1 MGYAFFGGV
10 AEGLSDSIDR
20 IGAIVDRRVE
30 MEQGIEAVKLSNELN
45 IAYEQANM
53 EAQANSS
60 LDGNHVPRM
69 SETYD
74 VLKNK
79 FQNNIKNKNVR
90 LKFEA
95 LATKDKG
102 SYMSKAAL
110 WENEAKRV
118 RIKQDAMDIESVA
131 IGQVSVTGETGDIE
145 LTFAKASEQLDRMQ
159 ASLSALPIEQQI
171 PAFQLLKDK
180 FSLAASE
187 SISRKIQDDFATGKI
202 DMETAA
208 SKFDAL
214 VDYAKSPKFI
224 GSAEL
229 RLKLSNELGSKKS
242 IVLEKFQD
250 YNRGIIS
257 ENFNSY
263 LDLVKQGKAQENPE
277 QLNKAL
283 KVAKTADEREK
294 VERTYKMAV
303 EAGKAATS
311 VLNGDISSVS
321 NIVNEFRRQG
331 EEAASAGRF
340 KEAEERYQ
348 MANSIQQGGAAMI
361 KAIKEDPAGTAIAN
375 DAILQQDY
383 ESGDKEKFFRGLVA
397 KFGMMTPANK
407 LMPIPASEKARLV
420 STLVNGSPD
429 EVGRVIE
436 GLTTWNIK
444 TDLLKDDTTPMD
456 IIINEIS
463 SDIMKQTKE
472 TGDKSALTLLWY
484 GGEAKDAK
492 TAQEV
497 AQRRGTLMKYL
508 KTPIESADHQIK
520 EASMNDAV
528 DRAMKNYEKGFRGNA
543 DLISGPTGWVNAN
556 RAIVRNLAYQIASA
570 DRNYQGK
577 AGAAVAEA
585 MRLTVAGKYVAQTK
599 GGNPIAIQ
607 KEYANEGYLSFLG
620 DKNKQTS
627 YALGELFGKKTWEGI
642 HTASRRG
649 DEFGGFGKLIKD
661 DVMKDL
667 KLEAARRG
675 INTDNLDLENIGV
688 TDSLKKKTLSDTGVS
703 FLKNLETI
711 KGKPELK
718 AYPDTDGRFSI
729 GFGTKSFE
737 GEVITAEE
745 AEKRFREDIK
755 SRTAAVDRIEQERIS
770 KTGKGLNQ
778 KQYDALIS
786 FIYNHGEGE
795 MDSLRSAIIR
805 GSDAEAEKLFRIYNK
820 SKEKGEL
827 RENTTLVRRRSE
839 ESYLYAQGTK
849 ELDAVVKLT
858 PEQEKLVKLRE
869 EVTRRVIETA
879 IRNKGNFRPVGNTG
893 RARLY
898 VNYMIPGLNATKA
911 YPLPIGRE
919 NGNFKYFEIDAKTAG
934 SYVPPPKLDKTTV
947 GAVQNATKVLEMF
960 QGW

>member
-1 MGYAFFGGV
+1 
-10 AEGLSDSIDR
+10 
-20 IGAIVDRRVE
+20 
-30 MEQGIEAVKLSNELN
+30 
-45 IAYEQANM
+45 
-53 EAQANSS
+53 
-60 LDGNHVPRM
+60 
-69 SETYD
+69 
-74 VLKNK
+74 
-79 FQNNIKNKNVR
+79 
-90 LKFEA
+90 
-95 LATKDKG
+95 
-102 SYMSKAAL
+102 
-110 WENEAKRV
+110 
-118 RIKQDAMDIESVA
+118 
-131 IGQVSVTGETGDIE
+131 
-145 LTFAKASEQLDRMQ
+145 
-159 ASLSALPIEQQI
+159 
-171 PAFQLLKDK
+171 
-180 FSLAASE
+180 
-187 SISRKIQDDFATGKI
+187 
-202 DMETAA
+202 
-208 SKFDAL
+208 
-214 VDYAKSPKFI
+214 
-224 GSAEL
+224 
-229 RLKLSNELGSKKS
+229 
-242 IVLEKFQD
+242 
-250 YNRGIIS
+250 
-257 ENFNSY
+257 
-263 LDLVKQGKAQENPE
+263 
-277 QLNKAL
+277 
-283 KVAKTADEREK
+283 
-294 VERTYKMAV
+294 MAV

-321 NIVNEFRRQG
+321 NIANEFRRQG

-340 KEAEERYQ
+340 KEAEERFQ

-383 ESGDKEKFFRGLVA
+383 ESGNKEKFFRGLVT

-407 LMPIPASEKARLV
+407 LMPIPAAEKARLV

-429 EVGRVIE
+429 EVGRAIQ
-436 GLTTWNIK
+436 GLATWNIK

-456 IIINEIS
+456 IIINEVS

-599 GGNPIAIQ
+599 GGNPVAIQ

-667 KLEAARRG
+667 KLEATRRG

-688 TDSLKKKTLSDTGVS
+688 TDSLKKKTLSDTGVG

-805 GSDAEAEKLFRIYNK
+805 GSDAEAEKLFRKYNK

-869 EVTRRVIETA
+869 EVTSRVIETA
-879 IRNKGNFRPVGNTG
+879 IRDKGNFRPVGNTG
-893 RARLY
+893 RARFY

-919 NGNFKYFEIDAKTAG
+919 NGNFKYFEVDAKTVG

>member
-10 AEGLSDSIDR
+10 TEGLSDSIDK

-45 IAYEQANM
+45 VAYEQSWM
-53 EAQANSS
+53 KAQENDP
-60 LDGNHVPRM
+60 LDGNFVQRQ
-69 SETYD
+69 SQAFDT
-74 VLKNK
+74 LKS
-79 FQNNIKNKNVR
+79 QYLNNIKNKNVR
-90 LKFEA
+90 AKFEA
-95 LATKDKG
+95 LAVKDKG
-102 SYMSKAAL
+102 NYMSKSAL
-110 WENEAKRV
+110 WETEAKRV
-118 RIKQDAMDIESVA
+118 RIKQDAQDIESVA
-131 IGQVSVTGETGDIE
+131 IGEVSVTGETGDIE
-145 LTFAKASEQLDRMQ
+145 LTFAKADEQLDRMQ
-159 ASLSALPIEQQI
+159 ASLSALPMEQQI

-180 FSLAASE
+180 TSLAGSE

-214 VDYAKSPKFI
+214 VDYIKSPKFI

-250 YNRGIIS
+250 YNRGIVS

-321 NIVNEFRRQG
+321 NIANEFRRQG

-340 KEAEERYQ
+340 KEAEERFQ
-348 MANSIQQGGAAMI
+348 MANSIQQGGTAMI

-383 ESGDKEKFFRGLVA
+383 ESGDKAKFFRGLFA
-397 KFGMMTPANK
+397 KFGTVVSANK
-407 LMPIPASEKARLV
+407 LMPIPAAEKARLV

-436 GLTTWNIK
+436 GLATWNIK

-456 IIINEIS
+456 IIINEVS

-599 GGNPIAIQ
+599 GGNPVAIQ

-869 EVTRRVIETA
+869 EVTSRVIETA
-879 IRNKGNFRPVGNTG
+879 IRDKGNFRPVGNTG

-919 NGNFKYFEIDAKTAG
+919 NGNFKYFEVDAKTAG

>member
-1 MGYAFFGGV
+1 
-10 AEGLSDSIDR
+10 
-20 IGAIVDRRVE
+20 
-30 MEQGIEAVKLSNELN
+30 
-45 IAYEQANM
+45 
-53 EAQANSS
+53 
-60 LDGNHVPRM
+60 
-69 SETYD
+69 
-74 VLKNK
+74 
-79 FQNNIKNKNVR
+79 
-90 LKFEA
+90 
-95 LATKDKG
+95 
-102 SYMSKAAL
+102 
-110 WENEAKRV
+110 
-118 RIKQDAMDIESVA
+118 
-131 IGQVSVTGETGDIE
+131 
-145 LTFAKASEQLDRMQ
+145 
-159 ASLSALPIEQQI
+159 
-171 PAFQLLKDK
+171 
-180 FSLAASE
+180 
-187 SISRKIQDDFATGKI
+187 
-202 DMETAA
+202 
-208 SKFDAL
+208 
-214 VDYAKSPKFI
+214 
-224 GSAEL
+224 
-229 RLKLSNELGSKKS
+229 
-242 IVLEKFQD
+242 
-250 YNRGIIS
+250 
-257 ENFNSY
+257 
-263 LDLVKQGKAQENPE
+263 
-277 QLNKAL
+277 
-283 KVAKTADEREK
+283 
-294 VERTYKMAV
+294 
-303 EAGKAATS
+303 
-311 VLNGDISSVS
+311 
-321 NIVNEFRRQG
+321 
-331 EEAASAGRF
+331 
-340 KEAEERYQ
+340 
-348 MANSIQQGGAAMI
+348 
-361 KAIKEDPAGTAIAN
+361 
-375 DAILQQDY
+375 
-383 ESGDKEKFFRGLVA
+383 
-397 KFGMMTPANK
+397 
-407 LMPIPASEKARLV
+407 
-420 STLVNGSPD
+420 
-429 EVGRVIE
+429 
-436 GLTTWNIK
+436 
-444 TDLLKDDTTPMD
+444 
-456 IIINEIS
+456 
-463 SDIMKQTKE
+463 
-472 TGDKSALTLLWY
+472 
-484 GGEAKDAK
+484 
-492 TAQEV
+492 
-497 AQRRGTLMKYL
+497 MKYL

-599 GGNPIAIQ
+599 GGNPVAIQ

-667 KLEAARRG
+667 KLEATRRG

-688 TDSLKKKTLSDTGVS
+688 TDSLKKKTLSDTGVG

-718 AYPDTDGRFSI
+718 AYPDAGRFSI
-729 GFGTKSFE
+729 GFGTISYE

-778 KQYDALIS
+778 KQYDALVS

-805 GSDAEAEKLFRIYNK
+805 GSDAEAEKLFRKYNK

-869 EVTRRVIETA
+869 EVTSRVIETA
-879 IRNKGNFRPVGNTG
+879 IRDKGNFRPVGNTG
-893 RARLY
+893 RARFY